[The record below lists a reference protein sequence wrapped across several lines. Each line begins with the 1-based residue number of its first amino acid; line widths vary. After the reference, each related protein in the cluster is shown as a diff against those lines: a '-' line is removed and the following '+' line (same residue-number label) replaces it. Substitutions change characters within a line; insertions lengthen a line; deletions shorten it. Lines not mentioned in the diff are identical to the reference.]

1 MKNSYSQ
8 MSQNFQERISDMEL
22 MASDQRFKFESM
34 SKQLSVLENMIKYEQ
49 VNAKKQNQDTSVS
62 SNIDQNISSIK
73 ELVYMDRQKCDSQY
87 EDVNKMFVGLQSLVH
102 SIKGDLVKKMK
113 EHRDEYLGIFN

>member
-1 MKNSYSQ
+1 
-8 MSQNFQERISDMEL
+8 
-22 MASDQRFKFESM
+22 
-34 SKQLSVLENMIKYEQ
+34 
-49 VNAKKQNQDTSVS
+49 
-62 SNIDQNISSIK
+62 
-73 ELVYMDRQKCDSQY
+73 MDRQKCDSQY

>member
-1 MKNSYSQ
+1 
-8 MSQNFQERISDMEL
+8 MSQNFQERITDMEL

-73 ELVYMDRQKCDSQY
+73 ELVYMDR
-87 EDVNKMFVGLQSLVH
+87 
-102 SIKGDLVKKMK
+102 
-113 EHRDEYLGIFN
+113 

>member
-1 MKNSYSQ
+1 